1 MSPPKASSICVIER
15 HTGNWISA
23 KRYQTSGFLNRLRI
37 VTLVMTFDFL
47 LQGVWRS
54 CVIHTCQ
61 VLLRWQISWSVHHGL
76 QPHSHVSPMVWTTQR
91 AVELVA
97 CPTFVRN
104 SALATSLSSTSA
116 ILSMHIWLV
125 RSSWYCLQSNMIK
138 LDVNFYKLCLHFLDK
153 IYASINLSNNFST
166 YKMS

>member
-1 MSPPKASSICVIER
+1 MRSDVSWTPPKASSVCAVEQHR
-15 HTGNWISA
+15 GNRISV
-23 KRYQTSGFLNRLRI
+23 KRYQTSAFLNRLLV
-37 VTLVMTFDFL
+37 VTLVMTSDFL

-61 VLLRWQISWSVHHGL
+61 VLLRWQISWSVLHGL

-104 SALATSLSSTSA
+104 SAQATSLSSTSA
-116 ILSMHIWLV
+116 TLSMHIWLV
-125 RSSWYCLQSNMIK
+125 CSSWYCLQAVKYDQAS
-138 LDVNFYKLCLHFLDK
+138 HEFL
-153 IYASINLSNNFST
+153 
-166 YKMS
+166 